1 MGRES
6 AAPDYHNQICTS
18 AWKCFTLI
26 NGSTTNNDDYT
37 DDDILDQINQ
47 TNQNYEQIKEQLTN
61 ETQKYTNCNDDL
73 QNIQQTLT
81 EYARKI
87 NEIFTNSINQNS
99 NLNTLTTAR
108 TEIENLETN
117 DYLDPFKHL
126 ILNSIE
132 QHLQIAND
140 INSLLL
146 TYGISDD
153 NQSSKDNLNSI
164 KIKLEELEQEKQN
177 LSHEHNSRE
186 ETFRNELD
194 QL

>member
-1 MGRES
+1 
-6 AAPDYHNQICTS
+6 HNQICTS

-153 NQSSKDNLNSI
+153 NQ
-164 KIKLEELEQEKQN
+164 
-177 LSHEHNSRE
+177 
-186 ETFRNELD
+186 
-194 QL
+194 